1 MQQWNKPV
9 YEYVAEFLR
18 LSQFAQYMVEDEEKR
33 ASRFQQGL
41 KMDIQIVLI
50 PQQLK
55 TYSLVLTIAKDVE
68 RGLEKKNRTQIQN
81 KVAKRPFHQMY
92 RGNPVRL
99 WVPRWPS
106 NHFSQFDLL
115 IFSLYATIARSL
127 DILVRIAE
135 WRIGCV
141 WPVAPVTTIWEIV
154 YTREHR
160 TPPHPYQ
167 HF

>member
-1 MQQWNKPV
+1 
-9 YEYVAEFLR
+9 
-18 LSQFAQYMVEDEEKR
+18 
-33 ASRFQQGL
+33 
-41 KMDIQIVLI
+41 MD
-50 PQQLK
+50 
-55 TYSLVLTIAKDVE
+55 
-68 RGLEKKNRTQIQN
+68 
-81 KVAKRPFHQMY
+81 

-141 WPVAPVTTIWEIV
+141 WPVAPVTTIWEIIH
-154 YTREHR
+154 TREHR

-167 HF
+167 HFWHCPSEGIHTSGQRRSTLSSAMSVPPSSEGNKTSSRMQKGSSLLLNRGRG